1 MSSMD
6 RRVTWVGTVLLLCF
20 VLLFVQMNNLQV
32 RQAAALNANPLNS
45 HITSVPSTFFEPRG
59 EIISADGYVLAYSR
73 PSHDQYKYLRVY
85 PTRTADMFSDITGYY
100 ANAVAAAPLGVE
112 ASYNNYLEEHA
123 PPAGSLE
130 ALLGQKTETDNV
142 YLTISVKLQEAAMKS
157 LGASVVKVGG
167 AIVALDPRT
176 GAILAM
182 SGYPYY
188 DPNRLSQHKPA
199 TVNALATIWNS
210 RDGGTCA
217 APESGQQV
225 LLNPFCNWATQETN
239 APGSTMKVITSSAVI
254 AHDPSIEHQ
263 TFQPVSSIPYPN
275 CTGQLCSIQN
285 YDKEVCPPVKS
296 VGLAQVLASSCDTAY
311 AEIGYELGYNRM
323 AEEARSF
330 GFEQVPPIDIPNAQ
344 ASSFPT
350 STEVGDSTA
359 YEGQEAIGQYDDSA
373 TVLQMALVASA
384 IADNGVIMAPH
395 VVSRAVNPYGQTV
408 FTYHPHIWLR
418 ATSTST
424 AEQVRQLMTGVT
436 GATGLQD
443 TTAGSLFAGW
453 YAFGGPTIA
462 AKTGTAEPGANT
474 CGTYNWL
481 IALGPAAKGQTP
493 TVAVAA
499 MIPVPP
505 SECSAAGYSPTGAT
519 VAGPVLLP
527 VLQAALGIK

>member
-1 MSSMD
+1 
-6 RRVTWVGTVLLLCF
+6 
-20 VLLFVQMNNLQV
+20 
-32 RQAAALNANPLNS
+32 
-45 HITSVPSTFFEPRG
+45 
-59 EIISADGYVLAYSR
+59 
-73 PSHDQYKYLRVY
+73 
-85 PTRTADMFSDITGYY
+85 
-100 ANAVAAAPLGVE
+100 
-112 ASYNNYLEEHA
+112 
-123 PPAGSLE
+123 
-130 ALLGQKTETDNV
+130 
-142 YLTISVKLQEAAMKS
+142 
-157 LGASVVKVGG
+157 
-167 AIVALDPRT
+167 
-176 GAILAM
+176 
-182 SGYPYY
+182 
-188 DPNRLSQHKPA
+188 
-199 TVNALATIWNS
+199 
-210 RDGGTCA
+210 
-217 APESGQQV
+217 
-225 LLNPFCNWATQETN
+225 
-239 APGSTMKVITSSAVI
+239 
-254 AHDPSIEHQ
+254 
-263 TFQPVSSIPYPN
+263 
-275 CTGQLCSIQN
+275 
-285 YDKEVCPPVKS
+285 
-296 VGLAQVLASSCDTAY
+296 
-311 AEIGYELGYNRM
+311 
-323 AEEARSF
+323 
-330 GFEQVPPIDIPNAQ
+330 
-344 ASSFPT
+344 
-350 STEVGDSTA
+350 
-359 YEGQEAIGQYDDSA
+359 
-373 TVLQMALVASA
+373 MALVASA